1 MDIIERKFPAQDI
14 RVFVN
19 LLKWDNNEMLLLGT
33 GSSATQLYPSDIDLF
48 SKIFNTYS
56 SDAVYKKVIEKLTE
70 ASQRPDMFFIEGK
83 IQDKDGEKFK
93 WKNMAELKRPASV
106 VKFKSLYDKN
116 IDYVKFDFVLYLNQ
130 QFVELSVIY
139 VFNKDDL
146 DYSAL
151 KMSLS
156 NDMIDLIHEKKYYKS
171 LKRLFALLKLEHPPA
186 RNNLIKISELFNSS
200 IGALYK
206 RNSILKAVELFLET
220 YQDPQSI
227 RLAKRVYENLGF
239 TNLTEMPKIIKA
251 YDAVINR
258 EGKKFIMRMYPQLL
272 KIKKS
277 NKPIMVEGGKR
288 VYRSAI
294 VHADI
299 MKGGKTPEEIQKERE
314 EHFYKLNMD
323 KANAQMAE
331 QFNTQR
337 DRDAWEIRNALLNET
352 GRHQKTDEE
361 EYEEQLKYD
370 LMNQP
375 REEQELARERERQP
389 APRPTRQVLIW
400 GNVPRRAV
408 ENEMNRLG
416 INMDN
421 LDSHQDDDNL
431 STIVQTPHFIFTD
444 GGVMY
449 SINFNGM
456 DEEQYRDLRSF
467 LNRNEIVEWP
477 SDESS
482 GSGRKKK
489 LPRKGGA
496 DKSAKSA
503 LGEEALARKLANLG
517 VTSLNPTYALPERG
531 DPRPVLQASQTS
543 SDFRPLLPPEN
554 PSPFSRSNAVRG
566 RPATGARPDNV
577 YEDSEQFVRPVNMEG
592 THGNSNYVVMTE
604 PATGARPDVT
614 PPRRKAT
621 DPLPPPPKNG
631 KGKKTSPWVE
641 HCKKYAA
648 KHGVSYKQAMKD
660 ARASYKRKGAGNDD
674 FSLNLPPYVAK
685 TTPAP
690 IDYLKYMI

>member
-48 SKIFNTYS
+48 SKIFNNYN
-56 SDAVYKKVIEKLTE
+56 SDAVYKKVIQKLTE

-106 VKFKSLYDKN
+106 VKFKSLYDN

-156 NDMIDLIHEKKYYKS
+156 NDMIDLIHERKYYKS

-220 YQDPQSI
+220 YQDPESI

-258 EGKKFIMRMYPQLL
+258 EGKKFIMKMYPQLL

-299 MKGGKTPEEIQKERE
+299 MR
-314 EHFYKLNMD
+314 
-323 KANAQMAE
+323 
-331 QFNTQR
+331 
-337 DRDAWEIRNALLNET
+337 
-352 GRHQKTDEE
+352 
-361 EYEEQLKYD
+361 
-370 LMNQP
+370 
-375 REEQELARERERQP
+375 
-389 APRPTRQVLIW
+389 
-400 GNVPRRAV
+400 
-408 ENEMNRLG
+408 
-416 INMDN
+416 
-421 LDSHQDDDNL
+421 
-431 STIVQTPHFIFTD
+431 
-444 GGVMY
+444 
-449 SINFNGM
+449 
-456 DEEQYRDLRSF
+456 
-467 LNRNEIVEWP
+467 
-477 SDESS
+477 
-482 GSGRKKK
+482 
-489 LPRKGGA
+489 GGA

-503 LGEEALARKLANLG
+503 KSKEELEEWMAKHVSNYSEPNANDASQATN
-517 VTSLNPTYALPERG
+517 VT
-531 DPRPVLQASQTS
+531 PVLQASRNT
-543 SDFRPLLPPEN
+543 PLPRLPPTPAGDYESLAQFQPPNVVPVNFDDPIFDARPDPEPAYMVMRN
-554 PSPFSRSNAVRG
+554 PSPE
-566 RPATGARPDNV
+566 PAPPARPPP
-577 YEDSEQFVRPVNMEG
+577 FVNR
-592 THGNSNYVVMTE
+592 
-604 PATGARPDVT
+604 ATKPTGRGMA
-614 PPRRKAT
+614 
-621 DPLPPPPKNG
+621 
-631 KGKKTSPWVE
+631 KKTSPWVE

-648 KHGVSYKQAMKD
+648 THGVSYKQAMKD

-674 FSLNLPPYVAK
+674 FDLNLPP
-685 TTPAP
+685 TTKQPTTAFP
-690 IDYLKYMI
+690 TQVSYYY

>member
-1 MDIIERKFPAQDI
+1 MDIIERKFPPQDI

-48 SKIFNTYS
+48 SKISNTYS

-106 VKFKSLYDKN
+106 VKFKSLYDRN

-156 NDMIDLIHEKKYYKS
+156 NDMIDLIHERKYYKS

-299 MKGGKTPEEIQKERE
+299 IGGNPLTPIHGGFRG
-314 EHFYKLNMD
+314 
-323 KANAQMAE
+323 
-331 QFNTQR
+331 R
-337 DRDAWEIRNALLNET
+337 SLL
-352 GRHQKTDEE
+352 
-361 EYEEQLKYD
+361 
-370 LMNQP
+370 
-375 REEQELARERERQP
+375 
-389 APRPTRQVLIW
+389 
-400 GNVPRRAV
+400 
-408 ENEMNRLG
+408 
-416 INMDN
+416 
-421 LDSHQDDDNL
+421 
-431 STIVQTPHFIFTD
+431 
-444 GGVMY
+444 
-449 SINFNGM
+449 
-456 DEEQYRDLRSF
+456 
-467 LNRNEIVEWP
+467 
-477 SDESS
+477 
-482 GSGRKKK
+482 
-489 LPRKGGA
+489 GGA

-503 LGEEALARKLANLG
+503 LDEEALERKLAKLG
-517 VTSLNPTYALPERG
+517 VSKYSEPNATDATPA
-531 DPRPVLQASQTS
+531 RPVLQASKKGALEKAENNA
-543 SDFRPLLPPEN
+543 PLPPI
-554 PSPFSRSNAVRG
+554 PSPFSRSNAFRG
-566 RPATGARPDNV
+566 HLATGARPDNV
-577 YEDSEQFVRPVNMEG
+577 YEDIEQFVRPVNMEG
-592 THGNSNYVVMTE
+592 IHGNSTYVVMRE
-604 PATGARPDVT
+604 PAPPVNAPPVNRATKPTGRGMA
-614 PPRRKAT
+614 
-621 DPLPPPPKNG
+621 
-631 KGKKTSPWVE
+631 KKTSPWIE

-648 KHGVSYKQAMKD
+648 THGVSYKQAMKD
-660 ARASYKRKGAGNDD
+660 AKASYKK
-674 FSLNLPPYVAK
+674 K
-685 TTPAP
+685 
-690 IDYLKYMI
+690 